1 MAIQMPLACSV
12 YITIAMF
19 LVCKW

>member
-19 LVCKW
+19 LVCK